1 MGKLAER
8 LGDPARAGLYRVET
22 TEALEEASALN
33 GYTLL
38 RLRLGAEGDV
48 GALTRLAAEPSLDR
62 CVALITGFEA
72 MFRDPAGQGARL
84 LAALSAAAQ
93 GWRARG
99 ARVFVA
105 FLDPDRRLQG
115 LAPLYNW
122 HKSRSRPPAGA
133 PTEIN
138 VTGDPR

>member
-8 LGDPARAGLYRVET
+8 LGDPARAGIYRVET
-22 TEALEEASALN
+22 TEALEEATALN
-33 GYTLL
+33 GYALL
-38 RLRLGAEGDV
+38 RLRLDAESDL
-48 GALTRLAAEPSLDR
+48 GALGRLAADPAPGG
-62 CVALITGFEA
+62 CVALISGFEA
-72 MFRDPAGQGARL
+72 HFRDPAGQGAAL
-84 LAALSAAAQ
+84 LAALTAAAQ

-122 HKSRSRPPAGA
+122 HKSRSRPQAGSA
-133 PTEIN
+133 NDFN